1 MPLDKD
7 REDELREV
15 QNMALDHA
23 IEEMNAAHARGLDRK
38 EDRGDRGFLT
48 GMASKS
54 VGVAVK
60 IEQFIMLRNRE
71 GMGTPPED
79 DDRAAANLV
88 KTARAEVAQILEK
101 VGAGAQPRR
110 KRGGDDD

>member
-1 MPLDKD
+1 MLDKQ
-7 REDELREV
+7 REQELREV

-23 IEEMNAAHARGLDRK
+23 IEEMNAAHGRGLDS
-38 EDRGDRGFLT
+38 EQDRGDRGFLT

-60 IEQFIMLRNRE
+60 IEQFIMTRNRE
-71 GMGTPPED
+71 GMGTRPED

-88 KTARAEVAQILEK
+88 KTARAEVQQILEK

-110 KRGGDDD
+110 KRGAE

>member
-1 MPLDKD
+1 MLGKE
-7 REDELREV
+7 REEELRNV

-23 IEEMNAAHARGLDRK
+23 IEEMNAAHTRGLESK

-54 VGVAVK
+54 VSVAVK

-71 GMGTPPED
+71 GMSTSDED
-79 DDRAAANLV
+79 DERAAATLV

-101 VGAGAQPRR
+101 VGAGPKPRR
-110 KRGGDDD
+110 SKRADD